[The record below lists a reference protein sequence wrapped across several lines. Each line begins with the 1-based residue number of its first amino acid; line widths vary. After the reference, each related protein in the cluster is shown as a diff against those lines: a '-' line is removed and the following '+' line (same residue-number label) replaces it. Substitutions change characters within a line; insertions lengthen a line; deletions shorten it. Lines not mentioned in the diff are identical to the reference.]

1 MIKVSHLFKAINGQ
15 EILKDI
21 NLDLAR
27 GEITVILGESGSGKS
42 VLLQHLIGLFKPD
55 RGSVEIDGQDIT
67 KMHERD
73 LREVRKGIGYLF
85 QDGALYDFM
94 TVAENVAFPLQEHT
108 NLKSEQIL
116 EKAHRTL
123 KTMGLEGAEGKYPS
137 ELSGGMKKRVS
148 LARAIF
154 SRPSIILYDEPTTGV
169 DPITAAAINEL
180 IKNLHDKLQ
189 VTSIVVTH
197 DMTSAYYVA
206 DSIAMLYKG
215 KIIIDGSPSEIQN
228 TEHPVVRQFITGAAK
243 GPITES
249 IDTDHP

>member
-137 ELSGGMKKRVS
+137 ELSGGMKKRAA
-148 LARAIF
+148 LARAVIMD
-154 SRPSIILYDEPTTGV
+154 SKILFCDEPTSGL
-169 DPITAAAINEL
+169 DPLRSRDISEL
-180 IKNLHDKLQ
+180 IRDISKELGCTTV
-189 VTSIVVTH
+189 VTSHDIDNSFLIADRIVLLR
-197 DMTSAYYVA
+197 S
-206 DSIAMLYKG
+206 G
-215 KIIIDGSPSEIQN
+215 KIVAQGTPQELKASQDMFVQDFLG
-228 TEHPVVRQFITGAAK
+228 
-243 GPITES
+243 
-249 IDTDHP
+249 